1 MNKTGSKGKNLKVE
15 LTEEQIEECRNVFK
29 IYDPQNEDKMNVSN
43 LKVGRFLKNF
53 VQLTNFVKAFMLCKT
68 SQGAMRAL
76 GFEPRKEE
84 IKQLTKSLKVD
95 DEGRQN

>member
-43 LKVGRFLKNF
+43 LKVGRFLKILF
-53 VQLTNFVKAFMLCKT
+53 
-68 SQGAMRAL
+68 S
-76 GFEPRKEE
+76 
-84 IKQLTKSLKVD
+84 
-95 DEGRQN
+95 